1 MVREEFMIKTANFV
15 ENYFATGR
23 TIDAKLLK
31 ELNDYAVQT
40 ELYKSQKE
48 KADFDDY
55 SYDDVI
61 NHMVYKINESP
72 LLAVFVCVLCIPFI
86 YEKYIGEHNE

>member
-1 MVREEFMIKTANFV
+1 MTRQEFVEKTADFL
-15 ENYFATGR
+15 ENYFENGR
-23 TIDAKLLK
+23 TIDGKLLK
-31 ELNDYAVQT
+31 ELNDVAVQSHI
-40 ELYKSQKE
+40 YKSQNE

-61 NHMVYKINESP
+61 NHMVIKIKGAP
-72 LLAVFVCVLCIPFI
+72 FLATFICLLCIPFI